1 MLKLFTSLL
10 FVSVLALTQT
20 VTAQST
26 KKGPQVLT
34 LTAAL
39 TKALTESDQFTLFAP
54 SDEAFMESG
63 VDLASLTPAQLKN
76 VLAYHVIPG
85 VRVLSSDLAP
95 IQRVPSAQG
104 GELEIVK
111 KKSVKVNGAKVIFA
125 DLLTGGGV
133 VHVID
138 RLLLPPP
145 TTPVVTPSLPTPV
158 ETTSDAVTIAEAA
171 MATPELS
178 VLAAVLELPA
188 YKPIVEALSSAGPFT
203 VFAPTNEAFSRAGID
218 PLQTDVV
225 TQVLMYH
232 VIAGA
237 AVYSTDLQEGTHF
250 NVDTFEGSPLQVKK
264 GSDGVTVNGV
274 NVVYADVAASN
285 GVVHLIDE
293 VLIPPTIGMKGE
305 TETIPLESARTRIE
319 EAVVEGSRLYD
330 SGSIQACADIYEDTA
345 TFLVSMLADGAV
357 KEVLVAGL
365 ESSED
370 KSAATKAWILRKAF
384 DAVTDSP
391 MPESS
396 IVENAVNAD
405 ALSTLVAVL
414 TMPSYAPVLSA
425 LLGDGPFTV
434 FAPTNAAFEAAG
446 VDVNNVE
453 AVTEVLKYHVI
464 PGVAAYSV
472 GLASSQDVPTFQ
484 GDTVSINVQGLNRR
498 VRVNGS
504 ANVVIADIL
513 ADNGVVHVIDEVL
526 MPPASYSYPI
536 PMAEAQTIISDAIME
551 GAPLYNAGDI
561 EGCARVYRRAAS
573 QLVSLLPLGAARD
586 ILSAAL
592 ESSAGQGSQ
601 RQAWLLRSA
610 FDAVRNSPMPTS
622 TIVSNAIAS
631 SDLSTLVDV
640 LTMPEYAP
648 VLQAL
653 SSGGPFTVFA
663 PTNAAFA
670 AAGVD
675 VSDVEAV
682 TEVLKYH
689 VIPGVAAYSVG
700 LAGFQSVPTLQGSTV
715 DVTATGYNRMV
726 KVNDANVVAADVL
739 ASDGV
744 VHVIDSVLLPPAA
757 MEPQVTYLT
766 RG

>member
-1 MLKLFTSLL
+1 M
-10 FVSVLALTQT
+10 
-20 VTAQST
+20 
-26 KKGPQVLT
+26 G
-34 LTAAL
+34 
-39 TKALTESDQFTLFAP
+39 
-54 SDEAFMESG
+54 
-63 VDLASLTPAQLKN
+63 
-76 VLAYHVIPG
+76 
-85 VRVLSSDLAP
+85 
-95 IQRVPSAQG
+95 
-104 GELEIVK
+104 
-111 KKSVKVNGAKVIFA
+111 
-125 DLLTGGGV
+125 
-133 VHVID
+133 
-138 RLLLPPP
+138 
-145 TTPVVTPSLPTPV
+145 
-158 ETTSDAVTIAEAA
+158 
-171 MATPELS
+171 
-178 VLAAVLELPA
+178 
-188 YKPIVEALSSAGPFT
+188 
-203 VFAPTNEAFSRAGID
+203 
-218 PLQTDVV
+218 
-225 TQVLMYH
+225 
-232 VIAGA
+232 
-237 AVYSTDLQEGTHF
+237 
-250 NVDTFEGSPLQVKK
+250 
-264 GSDGVTVNGV
+264 
-274 NVVYADVAASN
+274 
-285 GVVHLIDE
+285 
-293 VLIPPTIGMKGE
+293 
-305 TETIPLESARTRIE
+305 
-319 EAVVEGSRLYD
+319 
-330 SGSIQACADIYEDTA
+330 
-345 TFLVSMLADGAV
+345 
-357 KEVLVAGL
+357 
-365 ESSED
+365 
-370 KSAATKAWILRKAF
+370 
-384 DAVTDSP
+384 
-391 MPESS
+391 
-396 IVENAVNAD
+396 
-405 ALSTLVAVL
+405 
-414 TMPSYAPVLSA
+414 
-425 LLGDGPFTV
+425 
-434 FAPTNAAFEAAG
+434 NAAFEAAG

-631 SDLSTLVDV
+631 SDMGTLVDV

-700 LAGFQSVPTLQGSTV
+700 LASSQAVPTLQGDTV
-715 DVTATGYNRMV
+715 QIRTMNNNRAVLVDDVS
-726 KVNDANVVAADVL
+726 VVIPNIL
-739 ASDGV
+739 ASNGV
-744 VHVIDSVLLPPAA
+744 IHVIDGVLLPSTGAVEYSTLQSVIDRLEEAIDMGAPIFDAGDQEGCKPIYLAA
-757 MEPQVTYLT
+757 ARELVDANAPMSYTLRTAIATASSQNGFDGSWTLRRAFDSIIDSVPTTTTSVTTISPRIQSGTQYLT
-766 RG
+766 VQSVATRLEEAISVGAPLFDAGDQEGCKQIYLAAARELVAANAPMSTTLQTAITTAS